1 MKSRP
6 TPKLNNTQNY
16 TTARLELGNDNR
28 TTTTSDSNLES
39 ENNPGN
45 SRQAENELGK
55 YEQKLAK
62 PKQEKG
68 GVYGEI
74 LNENKG

>member
-28 TTTTSDSNLES
+28 TTTTTSDSNLES
-39 ENNPGN
+39 EKNPGN

-55 YEQKLAK
+55 
-62 PKQEKG
+62 
-68 GVYGEI
+68 
-74 LNENKG
+74 